1 MAGVPAVGM
10 SRFDQVRARPRMP
23 GFGLGARAASARG
36 RVWARCAQHPR
47 VTRTCPRE
55 PPPASRFLPP
65 PAPESCRRGDPRAPA
80 PWGASPAFS
89 VPRPE
94 ADVGAQ
100 TGRPFSPIFSQ
111 TEQRPGSGRRRP
123 SPFQPLVSRGAEC
136 ELIFSRVVCAPDG
149 AGGRHAGGGPCGP
162 A

>member
-1 MAGVPAVGM
+1 MQAPRAQRPHFQEQGVTTSAGRAMVPLALRGGGVGGGSPGGRR
-10 SRFDQVRARPRMP
+10 SRRGDEPLRP
-23 GFGLGARAASARG
+23 GARASARG

-65 PAPESCRRGDPRAPA
+65 PAPESCLRGDPGAPA

-89 VPRPE
+89 VPGPE

-123 SPFQPLVSRGAEC
+123 EPLPAARLPGC
-136 ELIFSRVVCAPDG
+136 RV
-149 AGGRHAGGGPCGP
+149 
-162 A
+162 